1 MDEGCKA
8 KWAKVGRYLRRHF
21 LTGILVVVP
30 LAATI
35 LILKWLFEAI
45 DGILEPAVEAIFGH
59 PIPGI
64 GFGVIIILLL
74 LAGIIASNVFGRKV
88 IQRSEDFLKEVP
100 MVREIYGVFKQV
112 LESVMLP
119 HKGGFKEV
127 VLVEFPRP
135 GMKTIGF
142 ITNRVKDVAGHNL
155 VNVYIPT
162 TPNPTSGYLEIIP
175 EEDIVRLDMPI
186 DDAIKM
192 VVSGGMVSPEVID
205 KTRNEV

>member
-8 KWAKVGRYLRRHF
+8 KWAKVGRMLRRHF
-21 LTGILVVVP
+21 LAGILVLVP
-30 LAATI
+30 LVATI
-35 LILKWLFEAI
+35 LIFKWLFEAI
-45 DGILEPAVEAIFGH
+45 DGILEPAVEAIFGR

-64 GFGVIIILLL
+64 GFGVIIILIF
-74 LAGIIASNVFGRKV
+74 LAGVIAGNIYGRKV
-88 IQRSEDFLKEVP
+88 LQRSESFLKEVP
-100 MVREIYGVFKQV
+100 MVREIYGLFKQV

-119 HKGGFKEV
+119 NKGGFREV
-127 VLVEFPRP
+127 VLVEFPRQ

-142 ITNRVKDVAGHNL
+142 ITNRVKDVSGRKL

-175 EEDIVRLDMPI
+175 EEDVVRLDMSV

-205 KTRNEV
+205 EKRKEV

>member
-1 MDEGCKA
+1 M
-8 KWAKVGRYLRRHF
+8 
-21 LTGILVVVP
+21 
-30 LAATI
+30 
-35 LILKWLFEAI
+35 ILKWLFEAI

-64 GFGVIIILLL
+64 GFGVIIVLLYITGL
-74 LAGIIASNVFGRKV
+74 VASNVFGRKI
-88 IQRSEDFLKEVP
+88 IQRTESLLDEVP
-100 MVREIYGVFKQV
+100 MVREIFRTFKQV

-142 ITNRVKDVAGHNL
+142 VTNRVKDVSGRSL

-175 EEDIVRLDMPI
+175 EEDVLRIDMTI
-186 DDAIKM
+186 EDAIKM
-192 VVSGGMVSPEVID
+192 VVSGGMVSPEIID
-205 KTRNEV
+205 EPYRHTMSNGK